1 MAVSYTHLD
10 VYKRQPIVGMGL
22 LLDANQIP
30 IGMKLYPGN
39 ESEKPIIRNII
50 AVSYTHLVNKIPPR
64 KMVAIN
70 PIANNCI
77 VLNLIFLSDEYS
89 IALVSNTMLM

>member
-1 MAVSYTHLD
+1 MTFPNTVNCTAGTTVTSPVTQTALVAVKSASI
-10 VYKRQPIVGMGL
+10 KR
-22 LLDANQIP
+22 
-30 IGMKLYPGN
+30 IGCVLEIGN
-39 ESEKPIIRNII
+39 
-50 AVSYTHLVNKIPPR
+50 VNKIPPR

-89 IALVSNTMLM
+89 IAFPS